1 MQEAIPYRTHLHS
14 PSVVSASGN
23 GSPEHGGVN
32 SICHKA
38 AASDAKSVEKMVLEN
53 AVVVFGKRGCCMC
66 HVVKT
71 LLLGHG
77 VNPTVFEV
85 DEADEGTVAEELSRI
100 HVEKREINNGI
111 IQFPAVFV
119 GGKLFGG
126 LDQVIATHISGDLV
140 PILKD
145 AGALWL

>member
-1 MQEAIPYRTHLHS
+1 MQEAIPYRTYLH
-14 PSVVSASGN
+14 
-23 GSPEHGGVN
+23 
-32 SICHKA
+32 A
-38 AASDAKSVEKMVLEN
+38 AAAGSSTSPARGGGIRAETDSNENSSVEKMVLEN
-53 AVVVFGKRGCCMC
+53 AVVVFGRRGCCMS

-77 VNPTVFEV
+77 VNPAVFEV
-85 DEADEGTVAEELSRI
+85 EEADEANVVGDLLRI
-100 HVEKREINNGI
+100 KGLKGEINDGS

-126 LDQVIATHISGDLV
+126 LDQVMATHISGELV

>member
-1 MQEAIPYRTHLHS
+1 MPL
-14 PSVVSASGN
+14 SG
-23 GSPEHGGVN
+23 GG
-32 SICHKA
+32 ITTGKA
-38 AASDAKSVEKMVLEN
+38 QNNSVEKMVLEN
-53 AVVVFGKRGCCMC
+53 AVVVLGRRGCCMS
-66 HVVKT
+66 HVVRT

-77 VNPTVFEV
+77 VNPAVFEV
-85 DEADEGTVAEELSRI
+85 EEADEANVVGELSRI
-100 HVEKREINNGI
+100 KGLKSETDGGS

-126 LDQVIATHISGDLV
+126 LDQLIATHISGELV